1 MLNLQWNIEGKVG
14 EFQTP
19 APQYVEFLK
28 QKRNELYMLGL
39 TNAASWTAAAFAY
52 AGLSGD
58 LTLTTAGG
66 ILAW

>member
-1 MLNLQWNIEGKVG
+1 MLGLQWNIEGKVG

-19 APQYVEFLK
+19 APQYVEYLK

-52 AGLSGD
+52 AGL
-58 LTLTTAGG
+58 
-66 ILAW
+66 